1 MYFTDVEISAHT
13 ALERE
18 MLSIPSITVS
28 AALLCYSVLYHP
40 AQTFPHP
47 GCLHLPTGAEPE
59 ESRLLQVTLGFHSD
73 YLNAIV
79 LSIRTSFTFISN
91 YNISSG
97 FYSNHL

>member
-1 MYFTDVEISAHT
+1 MYFTDVEISTHT
-13 ALERE
+13 ALKRE

-28 AALLCYSVLYHP
+28 AALLYHP